1 MLFVTCTVPVVLMV
15 GMMTHCPK
23 KTHSIDYQTN
33 CTNSLCAF
41 TSVLPMP
48 IFNSQIKFNIICCFT
63 YTFLLGCMHV
73 YAHQY
78 ETYVQAFRTDLSHTI
93 ELRFL
98 LSKHLLYYQPQ
109 FNWHNLN
116 ALVCHI

>member
-1 MLFVTCTVPVVLMV
+1 MYSTCMLMV
-15 GMMTHCPK
+15 GMMTHCPKKK

-33 CTNSLCAF
+33 CTNNLCAF

-48 IFNSQIKFNIICCFT
+48 IFNSQIKFCCFT

-73 YAHQY
+73 YAYAYQY
-78 ETYVQAFRTDLSHTI
+78 ETYVQAFRTDLSCTI
-93 ELRFL
+93 ELCFL

-109 FNWHNLN
+109 FNSHNLN